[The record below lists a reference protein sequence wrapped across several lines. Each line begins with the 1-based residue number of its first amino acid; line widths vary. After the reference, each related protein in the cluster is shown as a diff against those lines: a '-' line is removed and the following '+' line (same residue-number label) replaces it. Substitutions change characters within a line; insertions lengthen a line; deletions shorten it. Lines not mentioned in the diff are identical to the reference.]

1 MEQKMLD
8 CLILGDS
15 IAVGT
20 QMFKKECVLIAKGGI
35 NSWQFNQMYTNKE
48 FNAESVIISLSTND
62 HKGVKT
68 EKELIIMREKVHGK
82 RVYWILPAVKPEMQE
97 IVVKLAKKYG
107 DVVLPITRLQ
117 ADGIHPSW
125 AGYKE
130 IVEKTK

>member
-1 MEQKMLD
+1 MLD